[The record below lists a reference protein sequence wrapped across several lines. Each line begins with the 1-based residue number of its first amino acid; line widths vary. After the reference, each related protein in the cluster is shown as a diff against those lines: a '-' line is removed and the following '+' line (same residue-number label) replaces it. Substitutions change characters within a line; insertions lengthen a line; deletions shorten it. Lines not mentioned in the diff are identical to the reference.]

1 MKHIRAAIGIL
12 VTLAV
17 AATPGAQPSTADRI
31 RRIENGLLPPVIVKG
46 QPLRPQVLEIRMREL
61 MVPGLS
67 VAVFENGRITWARGW
82 GLADVADGRRVDA
95 GTLFQA
101 GSISKPVT
109 AAAAL
114 ALASRGR
121 LSLEED
127 INTHLRSWKLP
138 DNEFTA
144 QGRVTLRH
152 LLSHTGGVTV
162 SGFRGYAGSEEVPTL
177 LQLLDGARPANSGPV
192 RVDIPVGTRWR
203 YSGGG
208 YAIVQLAIQDVTKL
222 SFAAALR
229 ELILEPAGMSGST
242 FVQPLPA
249 ELRVKAATGYRAGG
263 APVGGRSHTYPEQ
276 AAAGL
281 WTTAED
287 LARFAIALQQ
297 AAAGTA
303 TRPLLPREMAN
314 RMLQPVMDEYG
325 LGVSITGSGRETVFG
340 HTGGNAG
347 FRCQLVAFKGDA
359 SGVVVMTNGDRGLT
373 IAAEIARA
381 VAKEYGWPSPHPVE
395 RTLGTASPADY
406 GRFAGIYEVS
416 TRSPPVVLA
425 IEADGGKLYRVVN
438 DVRAELLAE
447 NPTTFFATDSDLRIE
462 FLRDPSGKVMEAR
475 VWQGGIERKA
485 VRR

>member
-1 MKHIRAAIGIL
+1 MRRIHAAIGIL
-12 VTLAV
+12 ITLAV

-46 QPLRPQVLEIRMREL
+46 QPLRPLLLENRMREL
-61 MVPGLS
+61 LVPGVS
-67 VAVFENGRITWARGW
+67 VAVFENGRIAWARGW
-82 GLADVADGRRVDA
+82 GLADVAAGRPVDA

-114 ALASRGR
+114 ALVSRGR
-121 LSLEED
+121 LSLDED
-127 INTHLRSWKLP
+127 INTYLRSWKLP
-138 DNEFTA
+138 NNEFTA
-144 QGRVTLRH
+144 QRKVTLRH

-162 SGFRGYAGSEEVPTL
+162 SGFRGYAGGEEVPTL
-177 LQLLDGARPANSGPV
+177 LQLLDGTRPANSGPV

-203 YSGGG
+203 YAGGG
-208 YAIVQLAIQDVTKL
+208 YAIVQLAIQDVTKQ

-229 ELILEPAGMSGST
+229 ELVLDPAGMSDST
-242 FVQPLPA
+242 LVQPLPA
-249 ELRVKAATGYRAGG
+249 ELGVKAATGYRANG
-263 APVGGRSHTYPEQ
+263 APVAGRSHTYPEQ

-297 AAAGTA
+297 AAAGKA
-303 TRPLLPREMAN
+303 TRPLLPREVAN

-325 LGVSITGSGRETVFG
+325 LGVSTTGSGGETLFG

-347 FRCQLVAFKGDA
+347 YRCQLVAFKDRA
-359 SGVVVMTNGDRGLT
+359 SGVVIMTNGDRGLT

-381 VAKEYGWPSPHPVE
+381 VATEYGWPSPRPVE
-395 RTLGTASPADY
+395 RTLGTANLGEY
-406 GRFAGIYEVS
+406 QGFAGIYEIP

-438 DVRAELLAE
+438 DQRAELLPEGPAS
-447 NPTTFFATDSDLRIE
+447 FFATDSDLRIE
-462 FLRDPSGKVMEAR
+462 FVRDPAGKVTEAR